1 MEVKYFIVK
10 MLATVSGP
18 ARPVVKPIISFKTEF
33 VFCFFDLFRQI
44 FILVLDL
51 LRQNLCFVF

>member
-18 ARPVVKPIISFKTEF
+18 ARPVVKPIMTKNTGTDRKRKVKVKLHKNIRT
-33 VFCFFDLFRQI
+33 
-44 FILVLDL
+44 
-51 LRQNLCFVF
+51 N